1 MKTNETLAVVL
12 NDLVKINNDR
22 VEGYEKAG
30 NQVSAGDV
38 DLKIV
43 FYRMAEQSR
52 YFINELS
59 QEVLKLEPNP
69 ANATILQG
77 KIYRAWMDVQSAF
90 SGDCRNALLKSCEFG
105 EDAAQRAY
113 DEALASSVDM
123 DTAVRQLIASHK
135 MALKKSHDE
144 IRLMRDM
151 QVAG

>member
-1 MKTNETLAVVL
+1 MKTNETLAEVL

-30 NQVSAGDV
+30 NQVNAGDV

-59 QEVLKLEPNP
+59 QEVLKLESNP
-69 ANATILQG
+69 SGTTTLQG

-90 SGDCRNALLKSCEFG
+90 SGNCRNALLKSCEFG

-123 DTAVRQLIASHK
+123 DTVVRQLIASHK